1 MGQVI
6 MSSHF
11 RSVPPRT
18 LPFVAALAL
27 VLGTACGTS
36 PGAAA
41 PAATRG
47 ATGTVSPGT
56 PGSPTETATPAPSP
70 SPAASAPPAA
80 APATSLP
87 RPAPPSPQATMA
99 VPTGAP
105 PVPVRTLV
113 LGQSVKGRP
122 ITAVEFGDPAAA
134 RTLLV
139 VGCIHGNEPAGIAV
153 ARRLE
158 QLAPPQGTAVW
169 VIEVLNPDGLAAG
182 TRQNADGVDLNRNFP
197 YAWQPLDAR
206 GGLMYSGPSAL
217 SEPESKLAV
226 DFLDKVRPNVTIW
239 YHQHEDLVDLS
250 GGDASIET
258 RYASMVGLRT
268 QQLQRYPGS
277 ATSWENHMFAGTT
290 AFVVELPAGSL
301 TPAAATHHAMAAL
314 KSA

>member
-1 MGQVI
+1 M
-6 MSSHF
+6 
-11 RSVPPRT
+11 
-18 LPFVAALAL
+18 
-27 VLGTACGTS
+27 
-36 PGAAA
+36 
-41 PAATRG
+41 
-47 ATGTVSPGT
+47 
-56 PGSPTETATPAPSP
+56 
-70 SPAASAPPAA
+70 
-80 APATSLP
+80 
-87 RPAPPSPQATMA
+87 
-99 VPTGAP
+99 
-105 PVPVRTLV
+105 
-113 LGQSVKGRP
+113 
-122 ITAVEFGDPAAA
+122 
-134 RTLLV
+134 
-139 VGCIHGNEPAGIAV
+139 
-153 ARRLE
+153 
-158 QLAPPQGTAVW
+158 W

-239 YHQHEDLVDLS
+239 YHQHEGLVDLS

-258 RYASMVGLRT
+258 RYASMVGLRA
-268 QQLQRYPGS
+268 QQLQQYPGS